1 MAVTRLTTNGL
12 TGTKYD
18 IASADNYYMEPI
30 ATTLLSSAATDIT
43 FSNIPQGYKNI
54 QIRGISRSVSDGG
67 DTYNQVDVQINADT
81 GSNYAHHQLFGDG
94 ASASA
99 YGVASQVQMRF
110 EAETGSAATASI
122 FGAFIFDI
130 LDYSNVYKF
139 KTTRLLGGYDANG
152 SGRLALSSG
161 LWMNTAAIT
170 SIKIKPRNGSFAI
183 NSRFSL
189 YGIRG

>member
-1 MAVTRLTTNGL
+1 MSITKLTTNGL
-12 TGTKYD
+12 TGNKYD
-18 IASADNYYMEPI
+18 TVSANNYYMEPI
-30 ATTLLSSAATDIT
+30 ATTLVSGSATDIT

-67 DTYNQVDVQINADT
+67 DTYNQVDVQMNTDT
-81 GSNYAHHQLFGDG
+81 GSNYAYHQLFGDG
-94 ASASA
+94 AAASA
-99 YGVASQVQMRF
+99 YGVASQTQMRF

-122 FGAFIFDI
+122 FGAFVFDI

-139 KTTRLLGGYDANG
+139 KTIRLLGGYDANG

-170 SIKIKPRNGSFAI
+170 SIKIKPRNGSFTT
-183 NSRFSL
+183 STRFSL
-189 YGIRG
+189 FGVKG